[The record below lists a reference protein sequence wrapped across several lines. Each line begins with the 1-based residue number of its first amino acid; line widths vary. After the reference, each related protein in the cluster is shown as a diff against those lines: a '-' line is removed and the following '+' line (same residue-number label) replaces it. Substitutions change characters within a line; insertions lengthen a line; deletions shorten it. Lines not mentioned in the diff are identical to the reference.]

1 MIEQQEFHWP
11 HVDASRELLWQVTG
25 VVVSKQTRQRSSPG
39 IQSSQSIHISW
50 FLDDK
55 STWPLTH
62 VYDPLI
68 HHFVLLGLTWFDHFW
83 SSFARKKQLHF
94 CRTGRFS
101 SFCLVRHLH
110 HHLVWCKSEH
120 AWKQYDFS
128 QGGGSTSD
136 PKQEAQANPR
146 PSSQHKLGNILKN
159 KTQQNT
165 PWTNDGKQNKPSSYI
180 VILSP
185 EWWL

>member
-11 HVDASRELLWQVTG
+11 HVDASCELLWQVTG
-25 VVVSKQTRQRSSPG
+25 VVVPKQTRQRSSPG
-39 IQSSQSIHISW
+39 IQSSQSIDISW

-68 HHFVLLGLTWFDHFW
+68 HLFVSFDMIWQLLVK
-83 SSFARKKQLHF
+83 SRQKIQLHF
-94 CRTGRFS
+94 CRTGRS
-101 SFCLVRHLH
+101 YSFCLVRHLH

-128 QGGGSTSD
+128 QGGRSTND
-136 PKQEAQANPR
+136 PKREAQANPR

>member
-25 VVVSKQTRQRSSPG
+25 VVVSKQDNEVHQESKVHRVFTSLDSWM
-39 IQSSQSIHISW
+39 IS
-50 FLDDK
+50 K

-62 VYDPLI
+62 VYDPAFR
-68 HHFVLLGLTWFDHFW
+68 FVRFDMIWQLLVKF
-83 SSFARKKQLHF
+83 RQEIQLHF

-101 SFCLVRHLH
+101 SFCVVRHLH

-120 AWKQYDFS
+120 AWKQYDFC
-128 QGGGSTSD
+128 QGGRSTSD
-136 PKQEAQANPR
+136 PKREAQANPR
-146 PSSQHKLGNILKN
+146 PSSQHKLGNIFKN
-159 KTQQNT
+159 KTQQHT
-165 PWTNDGKQNKPSSYI
+165 SWTNDRKQNKI
-180 VILSP
+180 IEILSP